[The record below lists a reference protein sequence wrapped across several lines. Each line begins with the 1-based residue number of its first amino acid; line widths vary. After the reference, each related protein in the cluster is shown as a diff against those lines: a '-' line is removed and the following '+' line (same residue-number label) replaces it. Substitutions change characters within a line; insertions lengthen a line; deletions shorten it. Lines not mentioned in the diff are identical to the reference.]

1 MMRRDILNIAG
12 LVAGVLVLAIGGP
25 LLVRQL
31 RSLPTGTLAARAD
44 QRIVTLEVSGM
55 TCAGCAGTVQSRLA
69 AVGGVSAAAVR
80 YPQRRA
86 YVVCDRAVAD
96 SSLIAAVRGAGPGFG
111 AAVTVR

>member
-1 MMRRDILNIAG
+1 MQRDMLNIVG

-25 LLVRQL
+25 LVVRQL
-31 RSLPTGTLAARAD
+31 RSLPPSLAARAD

-55 TCAGCAGTVQSRLA
+55 TCAGCATTLQTRLGEVA
-69 AVGGVSAAAVR
+69 GVSTAAVR

-86 YVVCDRAVAD
+86 YVVCDRTLLD
-96 SSLIAAVRGAGPGFG
+96 STLIAEVRRAGPGFG